1 MHFSAR
7 SALLASC
14 LAIAV
19 QALPVTYSVVDVD
32 GGSAANGANGPADQP
47 ATIYQTVTKS
57 QDVEEPEPTTVSVS
71 VSVTIVETQH
81 ASATSTSTSSSS
93 SSLSSS
99 ISSQQASAQAS
110 SPASSPTAT
119 PTSTQDAL
127 SVLESAKSTFLTSH
141 TSVVWT
147 PSAKPTITQAPSP
160 SSASQA
166 SSSSTEECD
175 ASSVT
180 VTAEV
185 TDAEETVTA
194 TKVSSEFSTVVLLST
209 TTITPSAAPTSYYD
223 DGMWHT
229 RYAIK
234 PAASPSPVIPAVKDD
249 DAAPNFDKPSKP
261 VDDKTANANPNAAT
275 NATSQTGNSTYHA
288 RREVDPVAPSSTAPA
303 VAADSVPE
311 VSDAPLMLVQPL
323 REQAPGIT
331 APSDASTADAAAS
344 GDVLSTDDDLA
355 TSKAAKREATY
366 NVVSWNETTEG

>member
-14 LAIAV
+14 LAISV

-32 GGSAANGANGPADQP
+32 GGSAANGATGSADQP

-71 VSVTIVETQH
+71 VTIVETQH
-81 ASATSTSTSSSS
+81 ASATSTSASSSS

-99 ISSQQASAQAS
+99 TSSQQASAQAS
-110 SPASSPTAT
+110 SPASSPIAT
-119 PTSTQDAL
+119 PTGTQDAL
-127 SVLESAKSTFLTSH
+127 SVLQSTFLTSH
-141 TSVVWT
+141 TSVVST
-147 PSAKPTITQAPSP
+147 PSAKSTITQAPSA

-166 SSSSTEECD
+166 SPSSTEECD

-194 TKVSSEFSTVVLLST
+194 TQVSSEFSTVVLLST

-234 PAASPSPVIPAVKDD
+234 PAASPAPVIPATKDD
-249 DAAPNFDKPSKP
+249 DAAPKSNKPSKP
-261 VDDKTANANPNAAT
+261 LDDKPANGKPNPAT
-275 NATSQTGNSTYHA
+275 NATSQAGNATYHS
-288 RREVDPVAPSSTAPA
+288 RREIDPVASTSTVPA
-303 VAADSVPE
+303 VAADNVPE

-323 REQAPGIT
+323 REQAPGT
-331 APSDASTADAAAS
+331 AAPSDVSTADAAAS
-344 GDVLSTDDDLA
+344 EDVLSTNDDIA
-355 TSKAAKREATY
+355 TGKTAKREATY

>member
-1 MHFSAR
+1 MRFSAR

-14 LAIAV
+14 LAITV

-71 VSVTIVETQH
+71 VTIVETQH
-81 ASATSTSTSSSS
+81 ASATSTNTSSSS

-99 ISSQQASAQAS
+99 TSAQAS
-110 SPASSPTAT
+110 SSASSPTAT

-127 SVLESAKSTFLTSH
+127 SLLQSAKSTFLTSH
-141 TSVVWT
+141 TSVVST
-147 PSAKPTITQAPSP
+147 PSSKPAITQAPSA

-194 TKVSSEFSTVVLLST
+194 TQVSSQFSTVVLLST

-234 PAASPSPVIPAVKDD
+234 PAASPAPVIPATKDD
-249 DAAPNFDKPSKP
+249 DAAPKFDKPSKP
-261 VDDKTANANPNAAT
+261 VDDKPAQANPNAAT
-275 NATSQTGNSTYHA
+275 NATSQAGNATYHA
-288 RREVDPVAPSSTAPA
+288 RREVDPVVPSSTAPV

-311 VSDAPLMLVQPL
+311 ISDAPLMLVQPL
-323 REQAPGIT
+323 REQAPGT
-331 APSDASTADAAAS
+331 AAPSDASNDDAATS
-344 GDVLSTDDDLA
+344 PDILSVNDDIA
-355 TSKAAKREATY
+355 TSKTAKREASY

>member
-7 SALLASC
+7 SALLVSC
-14 LAIAV
+14 LAISV
-19 QALPVTYSVVDVD
+19 NALPVTYSVVDVD
-32 GGSAANGANGPADQP
+32 GGSAANGATGSADQP

-71 VSVTIVETQH
+71 VTIVETQH
-81 ASATSTSTSSSS
+81 ATAASTSASSSS

-99 ISSQQASAQAS
+99 ASSQQASAQAS
-110 SPASSPTAT
+110 SSASIPTAI
-119 PTSTQDAL
+119 PASTQDAL

-141 TSVVWT
+141 TSVLST
-147 PSAKPTITQAPSP
+147 PSSKPTVTQAPSA

-166 SSSSTEECD
+166 SSSGTEECD

-194 TKVSSEFSTVVLLST
+194 TQVSSQFSTVVLLST

-234 PAASPSPVIPAVKDD
+234 PAASPAPVIPATKDD
-249 DAAPNFDKPSKP
+249 DAAPKLDKPSKP
-261 VDDKTANANPNAAT
+261 VDDKPANPNPNAVT
-275 NATSQTGNSTYHA
+275 NATSQAGNATYHA
-288 RREVDPVAPSSTAPA
+288 RREVDSVAPSSTVPA

-311 VSDAPLMLVQPL
+311 VSDSPLMLVQPL
-323 REQAPGIT
+323 REQAPST
-331 APSDASTADAAAS
+331 AAPSDASTADAATS
-344 GDVLSTDDDLA
+344 PDVLSTNDDIA

>member
-14 LAIAV
+14 LAISV

-32 GGSAANGANGPADQP
+32 GGSAANGATGSADQP

-71 VSVTIVETQH
+71 VTIVETQH
-81 ASATSTSTSSSS
+81 ASATSTSASSSS

-99 ISSQQASAQAS
+99 TSSQQASAQAS
-110 SPASSPTAT
+110 SPASSPIAT
-119 PTSTQDAL
+119 PTGTQDAL
-127 SVLESAKSTFLTSH
+127 SVLQSTFLTSH
-141 TSVVWT
+141 TSVVST
-147 PSAKPTITQAPSP
+147 PSAKSTITQAPSA

-166 SSSSTEECD
+166 SPSSTEECD

-185 TDAEETVTA
+185 TDAE
-194 TKVSSEFSTVVLLST
+194 EFSTVVLLST

-234 PAASPSPVIPAVKDD
+234 PAASPAPVIPATKDD
-249 DAAPNFDKPSKP
+249 DAAPKSNKPSKP
-261 VDDKTANANPNAAT
+261 LDDKPANGKPNPAT
-275 NATSQTGNSTYHA
+275 NATSQAGNATYHS
-288 RREVDPVAPSSTAPA
+288 RREIDTVASTSTVPA
-303 VAADSVPE
+303 VAADNVPE

-323 REQAPGIT
+323 RAQAPGT
-331 APSDASTADAAAS
+331 AAPSDVSTADAAAS
-344 GDVLSTDDDLA
+344 EDVLSTNDDIA
-355 TSKAAKREATY
+355 TGKTAKREATY